1 MKHLFRSVLTVATVV
16 IGGPALAGQHIVT
29 LSVPGMDCSAC
40 PAIVRGSLQKVA
52 GVAKVEVYFERKTA
66 VVTFDDGKASVAE
79 LIGATT
85 NAGYPSHE
93 VAGAQ

>member
-40 PAIVRGSLQKVA
+40 PAIVKGTLQKVA
-52 GVAKVEVYFERKTA
+52 GVAKGYCLTLDEAMQVGRALFAPLLRPAEP
-66 VVTFDDGKASVAE
+66 AE
-79 LIGATT
+79 L
-85 NAGYPSHE
+85 E
-93 VAGAQ
+93 